1 MNQQKLW
8 ILFFGRLD
16 DEKWFGLILQ
26 VLKLFIKNHGGIPF
40 QFYVFGKWKYEKE
53 LLDLWQNYNCIHFF
67 GRQSLETIKKY
78 QDNCNFCLMPSTFLE
93 TFGLTAL
100 NSLAMWIP
108 VIWFAKWGLT
118 QFIPNKYDISQA
130 KWIDDTDKLYNKL
143 LEIIKAFNE
152 WKIKPD
158 LEKKKAVATAKNFT
172 IEKRFENIQP
182 IIGKPKKILLV
193 SDFKSKLWWIE
204 TYLYDVSDILT
215 SKWYEVKIF
224 GTNIPWWKIWQY
236 LKYFG
241 LCLAIFN
248 RVDAIKLKK
257 EIRTFMPKVV
267 RYNSTL
273 RWLGRFPIKITK
285 DENIKKLMMYHDLG
299 YFHPYPSQVT
309 QEDMVQ
315 TPLTLR
321 NFIKSANT
329 KNPLKICAVICKYRS
344 VTLLRKRLIKT
355 IDLHLVPSQFMEK
368 IVSESYRLPDKKVKT
383 LSHFIQK

>member
-1 MNQQKLW
+1 MTPQKLW

-26 VLKLFIKNHGGIPF
+26 VLRLFIKNHGGIPF

-53 LLDLWQNYNCIHFF
+53 LLDLGQAYNCIHFF

-78 QDNCNFCLMPSTFLE
+78 QDNCHFCLMPSTFLE

-100 NSLAMWIP
+100 NALSMWIP
-108 VIWFAKWGLT
+108 VVWFAKWWLT
-118 QFIPNKYDISQA
+118 QFIPSKYDISQA
-130 KWIDDTDKLYNKL
+130 KWDTDTDKLYNKL
-143 LEIIKAFNE
+143 LEIIKSFNE
-152 WKIKPD
+152 WKIKPE
-158 LEKKKAVATAKNFT
+158 LEKKKALATAKNFT

-182 IIGKPKKILLV
+182 LIGKPKKILLV

-215 SKWYEVKIF
+215 SKGYEVQIF
-224 GTNIPWWKIWQY
+224 GTDIPWWKLWSY

-241 LCLAIFN
+241 IWLALCNWI
-248 RVDAIKLKK
+248 DAIRLKK
-257 EIRTFMPKVV
+257 VVREFMPKVV
-267 RYNSTL
+267 RFNSTL
-273 RWLGRFPIKITK
+273 RWLGRLPIRAIH
-285 DENIKKLMMYHDLG
+285 DENIKKFMMYHDLG

-309 QEDMVQ
+309 QEDMVK
-315 TPLTLR
+315 TPLTLG

-329 KNPLKICAVICKYRS
+329 KNPLKIITIIYKYRS
-344 VTLLRKRLIKT
+344 VSLLKKQLTKT
-355 IDLHLVPSQFMEK
+355 IDTHLVPSQFMEK
-368 IVSESYRLPDKKVKT
+368 IVCDSYDLPSKKVKT